1 MQGSF
6 TCYLF
11 IYFSGK
17 VSVLVSELEI
27 VWMLSRVCM
36 GSRQPALME
45 YLHSGP
51 RHHAVGS
58 VLRLQ
63 HALGPLGGCLLK
75 MQMLISYL
83 GFPGGA
89 VVKNLPAN
97 VGDECLIPGSGRFP
111 RGGNGSP
118 LKYSCLG
125 NPMDRR
131 AWRVTVH
138 GVTQSQ
144 AQLSD

>member
-6 TCYLF
+6 ICYLF

-17 VSVLVSELEI
+17 VSVLIYELEI
-27 VWMLSRVCM
+27 LWMLSRICT
-36 GSRQPALME
+36 GSRQLALME
-45 YLHSGP
+45 YLHSDP

-63 HALGPLGGCLLK
+63 RTLGPLGGCLLK
-75 MQMLISYL
+75 MQMLIPYL

-97 VGDECLIPGSGRFP
+97 VGDECLIPGSGRSP
-111 RGGNGSP
+111 GGEHGHP
-118 LKYSCLG
+118 LQYS
-125 NPMDRR
+125 
-131 AWRVTVH
+131 
-138 GVTQSQ
+138 
-144 AQLSD
+144 

>member
-27 VWMLSRVCM
+27 VWMLSRVWM

-63 HALGPLGGCLLK
+63 RALGPLGGCLLK
-75 MQMLISYL
+75 MQMLIPYL

-111 RGGNGSP
+111 RGRNGSP

-125 NPMDRR
+125 NPMDRG

>member
-27 VWMLSRVCM
+27 VWMLSRVWM

-63 HALGPLGGCLLK
+63 RALGPLGGCLLK
-75 MQMLISYL
+75 MQMLIPYL

-89 VVKNLPAN
+89 VVKNLLAMWQSCATKTPWRRKRQ
-97 VGDECLIPGSGRFP
+97 LTPGFLLGKSHGPRSLAGYNP
-111 RGGNGSP
+111 RGP
-118 LKYSCLG
+118 REL
-125 NPMDRR
+125 D
-131 AWRVTVH
+131 T
-138 GVTQSQ
+138 T
-144 AQLSD
+144 